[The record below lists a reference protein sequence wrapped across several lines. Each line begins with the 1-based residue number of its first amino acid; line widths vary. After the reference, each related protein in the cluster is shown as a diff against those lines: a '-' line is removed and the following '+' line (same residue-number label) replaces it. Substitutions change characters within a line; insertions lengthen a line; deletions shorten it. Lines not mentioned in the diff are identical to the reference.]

1 MKPFSFI
8 QGNTPLL
15 LSMPHC
21 GTAIP
26 PAIAGGMIEPSLATV
41 DTDWHV
47 EKLYDFACELGVSII
62 QPHIS
67 RYVIDL
73 NRPPDNAELYPG
85 AAGTDLCPTCSFSGE
100 PIYQQSREPNCDE
113 IADRMERYWQPYH
126 RKLQSELARLKQQ
139 YGVAVLFDAH
149 SICSLVPR
157 LFQGRLPD
165 LNIGTAEGSSC
176 TPTMLA
182 VVESVLSAQDN
193 YSCVTNQRF
202 KGGYIT
208 RAYGKPAED
217 VHAIQLELAQ
227 RTYMCE
233 GAPFE
238 FLSNRAEK
246 IQPLLK
252 QLLQS
257 LILWAQQSSQ

>member
-1 MKPFSFI
+1 
-8 QGNTPLL
+8 
-15 LSMPHC
+15 MPHC
-21 GTAIP
+21 GTVLP
-26 PAIAGGMIEPSLATV
+26 PSIAEKMTDLSLTTV

-47 EKLYDFACELGVSII
+47 EKLYAFAAELGASVI
-62 QPHIS
+62 QPRPS

-100 PIYQQSREPNCDE
+100 PIYQQGMEPGSDE
-113 IADRMERYWQPYH
+113 IADRMQRYWQPYH
-126 RKLQSELARLKQQ
+126 RKLQSELARLRQQ
-139 YGVAVLFDAH
+139 YGTAVLFDAH

-165 LNIGTAEGSSC
+165 LNIGTADGSSC
-176 TPTMLA
+176 TPAMLA
-182 VVESVLSAQDN
+182 VVESVLNAQND

-208 RAYGKPAED
+208 RAYGKPAENI
-217 VHAIQLELAQ
+217 HAIQLEIAQ

-233 GAPFE
+233 DAPFE
-238 FLSNRAEK
+238 FLPDRAEK
-246 IQPLLK
+246 LQPLLR

-257 LILWAQQSSQ
+257 LILWAQQQRQ